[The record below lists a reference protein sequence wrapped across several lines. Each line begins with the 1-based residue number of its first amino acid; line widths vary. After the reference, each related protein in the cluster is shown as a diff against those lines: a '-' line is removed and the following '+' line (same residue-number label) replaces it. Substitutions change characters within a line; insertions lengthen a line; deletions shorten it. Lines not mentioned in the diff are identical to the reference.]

1 MAKSGKGFFDRKGQF
16 FRSPEEATASDLAA
30 LLGKI
35 GDGDSLAPG
44 IANILLDKRADI
56 ERIYA
61 EHDLMTQESFDEIDL
76 PSADNVSKIHV
87 ND

>member
-1 MAKSGKGFFDRKGQF
+1 MPSELEHVIEEG

-44 IANILLDKRADI
+44 IANILLEKREEI

-61 EHDLMTQESFDEIDL
+61 EHDQMTEETLGQINL
-76 PSADNVSKIHV
+76 PSLGNVSKIHV

>member
-1 MAKSGKGFFDRKGQF
+1 MAKSGMGFFDSKGQF

-44 IANILLDKRADI
+44 IANLLLEKRAEI
-56 ERIYA
+56 EKIYA
-61 EHDLMTQESFDEIDL
+61 EHDQMTEENLGQINL
-76 PSADNVSKIHV
+76 PSLDNVSKIHV